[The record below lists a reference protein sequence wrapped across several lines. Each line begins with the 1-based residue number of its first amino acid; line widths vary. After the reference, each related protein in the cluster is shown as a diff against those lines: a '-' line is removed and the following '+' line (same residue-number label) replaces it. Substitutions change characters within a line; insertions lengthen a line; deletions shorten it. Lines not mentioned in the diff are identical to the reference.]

1 MAIVG
6 LLLLLAT
13 AGFTLRVTA
22 RGGAGAIGAI
32 PPVSHAVDESTADCA
47 SCHEVGEEG
56 LPRSHRTYHVP
67 TCLTCHRLSPA
78 AP

>member
-22 RGGAGAIGAI
+22 RGGAGAIGVAFFVYSLSLFRKSI
-32 PPVSHAVDESTADCA
+32 AVTK
-47 SCHEVGEEG
+47 
-56 LPRSHRTYHVP
+56 
-67 TCLTCHRLSPA
+67 
-78 AP
+78 